1 MLKFILFSFH
11 KKLDM
16 KKLVTALAILLSSYQ
31 ISEAQTKEM
40 PWQVGLGLGISE
52 YSGDMGN
59 GFFKFDLTSQTLPS
73 NNGKNNQNTPGV
85 GFLTVNKYVSK
96 DFDLS
101 LRGYAGEWG
110 YFKDMK
116 PSNSFYRTTLGLD
129 FTPRWKF
136 LANEKARFVPY
147 LTAGVGIRRVSM
159 PFSNDQFG
167 INGSDKSAIY
177 EFAVPIG
184 FGLNVAITEKI
195 GLNLQSN
202 YVWTNNDFSE
212 SGPSNNASF
221 SFDQAWFHSIGFT
234 YNFSKM
240 KVAN

>member
-1 MLKFILFSFH
+1 
-11 KKLDM
+11 M
-16 KKLVTALAILLSSYQ
+16 KKIVTAFAILLLSHQ
-31 ISEAQTKEM
+31 ISEAQTKET

-52 YSGDMGN
+52 YTGDLGN

-73 NNGKNNQNTPGV
+73 NNGKNNQNRPGV
-85 GFLTVNKYVSK
+85 GFLTINRYLNK

-110 YFKDMK
+110 YYKDMN
-116 PSNSFYRTTLGLD
+116 PGNSFYRTTIGLD

-136 LANEKARFVPY
+136 LASEKARFVPY

-159 PFSNDQFG
+159 PFINDQFG
-167 INGSDKSAIY
+167 INGSNKSAIY
-177 EFAVPIG
+177 EFTIPIG

-202 YVWTNNDFSE
+202 YMWTNNDFSE
-212 SGPSNNASF
+212 SGPNKNASF
-221 SFDQAWFHSIGFT
+221 SFDQAWFHSLGLT
-234 YNFSKM
+234 YNLG
-240 KVAN
+240 KVKNAD